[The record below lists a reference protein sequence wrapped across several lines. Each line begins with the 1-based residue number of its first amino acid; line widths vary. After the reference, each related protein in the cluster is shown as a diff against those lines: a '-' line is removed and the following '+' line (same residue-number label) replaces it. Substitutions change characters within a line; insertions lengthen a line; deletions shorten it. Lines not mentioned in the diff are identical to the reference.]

1 MTLVGC
7 CCCTITCCPPSELVG
22 MRVGRICFPDCCCC
36 NCTPLEGVVFTRLG
50 GPAVV
55 VISVV
60 PPSPCMLPTLLIGI
74 CWYISPPMLRSITP
88 FWVSMMVLFFPDVGD
103 TFRADT
109 PLVPTAAVGC
119 IRTWDNLGCC
129 VAVVLATIVCC
140 GCGCCC
146 CNWACIC
153 CCWAAWEA
161 GWMVTGRLGSCTF
174 WMFRVV
180 WPGETTAAEVATNG
194 GGFDDTTAVAC
205 CGCAWRRGVITT
217 LEEPDVFSKI
227 LVGVWPLPL
236 GVVAW

>member
-1 MTLVGC
+1 MWLDFYILQHNGRGEKRFTISIANNVWQNIIYTLTFPMTLVGC

-119 IRTWDNLGCC
+119 IRT
-129 VAVVLATIVCC
+129 
-140 GCGCCC
+140 
-146 CNWACIC
+146 
-153 CCWAAWEA
+153 
-161 GWMVTGRLGSCTF
+161 
-174 WMFRVV
+174 
-180 WPGETTAAEVATNG
+180 
-194 GGFDDTTAVAC
+194 
-205 CGCAWRRGVITT
+205 
-217 LEEPDVFSKI
+217 
-227 LVGVWPLPL
+227 
-236 GVVAW
+236 